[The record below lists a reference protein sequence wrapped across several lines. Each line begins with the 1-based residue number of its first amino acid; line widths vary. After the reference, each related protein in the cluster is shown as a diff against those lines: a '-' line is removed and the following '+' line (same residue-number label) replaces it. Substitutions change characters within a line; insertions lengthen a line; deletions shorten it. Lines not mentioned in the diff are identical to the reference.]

1 MSALLAYTTNPNPA
15 ILAGFNTRYQLA
27 AAEWNDAVEPI
38 WRAARRAPPSVPTG

>member
-38 WRAARRAPPSVPTG
+38 WRAAR